1 MSEKSINENE
11 LIADI
16 CEELYKYCISQIPQ
30 VENNKIIWIMNGST
44 LCNMLYNVTKIDGI
58 KITEKFNKNCF
69 DYIRKPKGDI
79 DITYVAD
86 RPYKFNLDSDVVKR
100 FQDISEEKRDY
111 NFVDS
116 NSVLSDNDLKEIC
129 MMETKSGFRFYAKKP
144 QCLFLYK
151 LRELISV
158 FSKDILSNNIDNIVR
173 QNKNIIRDVKCL
185 YKIAVSYCGKDI
197 ILDTLSELPA
207 RSDYLYNLYEN
218 NNIIYNEL
226 INKCLNI
233 LNVDYIVDKTTFK
246 KCGI

>member
-1 MSEKSINENE
+1 MSKNNINEKE
-11 LIADI
+11 LIANI
-16 CEELYKYCISQIPQ
+16 CEELYKYCISQISQ
-30 VENNKIIWIMNGST
+30 IENNKIIWIMNGST
-44 LCNMLYNVTKIDGI
+44 LCNLLYNVNKIDGSE
-58 KITEKFNKNCF
+58 ITEEFNKNCF
-69 DYIRKPKGDI
+69 DFIRKPKGDI
-79 DITYVAD
+79 DITYVAN

-129 MMETKSGFRFYAKKP
+129 LMETNSGFRFYAKKP
-144 QCLFLYK
+144 QYLFLYK

-185 YKIAVSYCGKDI
+185 YKIAVSYCGKDT
-197 ILDTLSELPA
+197 ILDTLSELFV

-233 LNVDYIVDKTTFK
+233 LNVNYSNNK
-246 KCGI
+246 KII